1 MPVKYVNGNIFDT
14 DCDIICHQ
22 TNCQGVMGH
31 GIALQVKE
39 RYPNVYERYKMCC
52 EQTEDKEDL
61 LGTVLYLETFDK
73 KDRCIANIFGQLNYG
88 EGLQTNYGKL
98 AKGFDDIAEF
108 AKEWNYSV
116 AIPYKIGCG
125 LAHGNWEVV
134 KELIES
140 IFADVDCTV
149 YRFEKNEKYEG
160 EVK

>member
-1 MPVKYVNGNIFDT
+1 
-14 DCDIICHQ
+14 
-22 TNCQGVMGH
+22 MGH

-39 RYPNVYERYKMCC
+39 KYPEVYKTYKEFCDNYK
-52 EQTEDKEDL
+52 DKNDI
-61 LGTVLYLETFDK
+61 LGEVLFVRTQDEHI
-73 KDRCIANIFGQLNYG
+73 IANIFGQLNYG

-98 AKGFDDIAEF
+98 AKGFDSVAENC
-108 AKEWNYSV
+108 KKDKTTV

-149 YRFEKNEKYEG
+149 YRFEKNEKYES

>member
-1 MPVKYVNGNIFDT
+1 MSVKYVNGDIFDT
-14 DCDIICHQ
+14 DCDIIVHQ

-39 RYPNVYERYKMCC
+39 RYPEVYIAYKQFCYRYIN
-52 EQTEDKEDL
+52 DKENI
-61 LGTVLYLETFDK
+61 LGLVYYANTHDNK
-73 KDRCIANIFGQLNYG
+73 KIANLFGQLNYG

-98 AKGFDDIAEF
+98 AKGLDNVAEF
-108 AKEWNYSV
+108 AKRHNVSV

-125 LAHGNWEVV
+125 LAHGNWEIV
-134 KELIES
+134 KGLIES

-149 YRFEKNEKYEG
+149 YRLEKNEKYES

>member
-1 MPVKYVNGNIFDT
+1 MSVKYVKGDIFET
-14 DCDIICHQ
+14 DCDIIVHQ
-22 TNCQGVMGH
+22 TNCQGLMGH

-39 RYPNVYERYKMCC
+39 KYPEVYERYKIYCK
-52 EQTEDKEDL
+52 QNLSQDI
-61 LGTVLYLETFDK
+61 LGTSLICMANDSRY
-73 KDRCIANIFGQLNYG
+73 IANLFGQLNYG

-108 AKEWNYSV
+108 AEKWGYSV

-149 YRFEKNEKYEG
+149 YRFEKNEKYES

>member
-1 MPVKYVNGNIFDT
+1 MLVKYIDGNIFD
-14 DCDIICHQ
+14 CIENIIVHQ

-39 RYPNVYERYKMCC
+39 RYYEVFEAYKLHCDVA
-52 EQTEDKEDL
+52 ENKQDL
-61 LGTVLYLETFDK
+61 LGTVLFLDTYDNK
-73 KDRCIANIFGQLNYG
+73 IIANIFGQLNYG

-98 AKGFDDIAEF
+98 AKGLDDIAEY
-108 AKEWNYSV
+108 AKENNLSV

-140 IFADVDCTV
+140 IFADVECTV
-149 YRFEKNEKYEG
+149 YRFERNERY
-160 EVK
+160 

>member
-1 MPVKYVNGNIFDT
+1 MSVRYVEGNIFDT
-14 DCDIICHQ
+14 DCNIIVHQ

-39 RYPNVYERYKMCC
+39 RYPNVFEKYKKCC
-52 EQTEDKEDL
+52 DLTGKKEEL
-61 LGTVLYLETFDK
+61 LGTVLYIDTFDK

-98 AKGFDDIAEF
+98 AKGFDDITEF
-108 AKEWNYSV
+108 AKKRGYSV

-125 LAHGNWEVV
+125 LAHGNWDVV
-134 KELIES
+134 REIIES

-149 YRFEKNEKYEG
+149 YRFERNEKCES